1 MKAFSAALVAVCVLY
16 FIDKQ
21 YNDGR
26 YTATIEQA
34 VNSLVP
40 R

>member
-1 MKAFSAALVAVCVLY
+1 MKAFSAALVAVSVLY
-16 FIDKQ
+16 IIDKE

-34 VNSLVP
+34 VSSLVP

>member
-16 FIDKQ
+16 VIDKQ